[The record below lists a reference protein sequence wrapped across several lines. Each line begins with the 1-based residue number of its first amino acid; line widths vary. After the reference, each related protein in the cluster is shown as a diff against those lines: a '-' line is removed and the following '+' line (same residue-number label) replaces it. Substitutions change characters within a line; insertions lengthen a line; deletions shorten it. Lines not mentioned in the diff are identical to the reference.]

1 MNKMKLFHSALLF
14 AALLIAPIYGQNISI
29 APNVPGQSIND
40 VITFL
45 NANPGFA
52 DTLILNTDGGIYPM
66 TPAEIQKPLV
76 IRGNEGTSNKP
87 KILLKNG
94 STGPSGRF
102 IWPRHDLTLKNL
114 IFDGY
119 DASTSTY
126 DSVRY
131 LIQISTTAGSFN
143 ETPDIKVY
151 DCEMKNIYRYADP
164 QFSVDGTIFDIA
176 TTARCGD
183 VIFERTTFSNTGDEA
198 LRSINTHKTPLALD
212 NRCWD
217 SFTVR
222 NCTFD
227 NIRGSSMKIES
238 DGDSTTYDG
247 AVLIENNTFYN
258 CYRRV
263 IWSREFTDAV
273 YRNLLI
279 TYSITGNDNFGG
291 SGSLVSFE
299 REGSTLAHVD
309 SFACVRIVG
318 TDTVRLPDGAYRA
331 DAPSSWSFCTQTGT
345 IDSATLYGID
355 PQFVDPTN
363 GNFTIPTVNAL
374 LTLGHDGLGIGDRR
388 WTGQLTGIR
397 EINNGQIPSDFS
409 LSQNYPNPFNP
420 QTKIQFTLAKASNVS
435 LIVYNVVGEE
445 VAQLVNEFK
454 NSGSFE
460 YTFDSAGLSSGVY
473 FYTLKTANFVSTK
486 KMIVMK

>member
-1 MNKMKLFHSALLF
+1 MNKMKLFLSALF
-14 AALLIAPIYGQNISI
+14 FIALLIAPANGQHISI

-52 DTLILNTDGGIYPM
+52 DTLILNTDGGIYPI
-66 TPAEIQKPLV
+66 TPAEIQVPLV
-76 IRGNEGTSNKP
+76 IRGNDGTTNRP
-87 KILLKNG
+87 IIVTHN
-94 STGPSGRF
+94 TAAARV
-102 IWPRHDLTLKNL
+102 IWPRNDLTLKDL
-114 IFDGY
+114 IIDGY
-119 DASTSTY
+119 DGATATY
-126 DSVRY
+126 DSIRY
-131 LIQISTTAGSFN
+131 IFQHSTTSGSFN
-143 ETPDIKVY
+143 ETPDLKVY
-151 DCEMKNIYRYADP
+151 DCEIRNIYRYADP
-164 QFSVDGTIFDIA
+164 EFSTDGTIFDIA
-176 TTARCGD
+176 SGARCGD
-183 VIFERTTFSNTGDEA
+183 VVFERNTFANTGDEA

-212 NRCWD
+212 NKCWD

-222 NCTFD
+222 NCTFN
-227 NIRGSSMKIES
+227 NIRGSSIKIES
-238 DGDSTTYDG
+238 DGDSTTVDG
-247 AVLIENNTFYN
+247 DVLIENNTFYG

-263 IWSREFTDAV
+263 IWERDFANSV
-273 YRNLLI
+273 MRNLLI

-291 SGSLVSFE
+291 TETLVSFQ
-299 REGSTLAHVD
+299 REGSTLANVD
-309 SFACVRIVG
+309 SFACARING
-318 TDTVRLPDGAYRA
+318 TDTVVILQAYRVEV
-331 DAPSSWSFCTQTGT
+331 PSSWANCYGAGI

-355 PQFVDPTN
+355 PQFADPEN
-363 GNFTIPTVNAL
+363 GDFTIPQGNAL
-374 LTLGHDGLGIGDRR
+374 LTLGNDGLGIGDRR

-397 EINNGQIPSDFS
+397 EINNGQVPADFS

-420 QTKIQFTLAKASNVS
+420 QTKIQFTLATPSNVS

-454 NSGSFE
+454 NSGNFE

>member
-1 MNKMKLFHSALLF
+1 
-14 AALLIAPIYGQNISI
+14 
-29 APNVPGQSIND
+29 
-40 VITFL
+40 
-45 NANPGFA
+45 
-52 DTLILNTDGGIYPM
+52 
-66 TPAEIQKPLV
+66 
-76 IRGNEGTSNKP
+76 
-87 KILLKNG
+87 
-94 STGPSGRF
+94 
-102 IWPRHDLTLKNL
+102 
-114 IFDGY
+114 
-119 DASTSTY
+119 
-126 DSVRY
+126 
-131 LIQISTTAGSFN
+131 
-143 ETPDIKVY
+143 
-151 DCEMKNIYRYADP
+151 
-164 QFSVDGTIFDIA
+164 
-176 TTARCGD
+176 
-183 VIFERTTFSNTGDEA
+183 
-198 LRSINTHKTPLALD
+198 
-212 NRCWD
+212 
-217 SFTVR
+217 
-222 NCTFD
+222 
-227 NIRGSSMKIES
+227 MKIES

-363 GNFTIPTVNAL
+363 GNFTIPTGNAL